1 MKNFT
6 VITLL
11 LLHSLSWICVS
22 VSEFDTVE
30 VQSGQQVTLMCSNFS
45 SSPTQITWF
54 RVVKRLKPH
63 CICFFFK
70 SSDPAKFCDGFK
82 NGRFEATSNSSTFFL
97 TIRQVDLS
105 DTGLY
110 FCGYHLN
117 QNPVIVSAT
126 YLEVPNGLV
135 KPMAVTLGGL
145 IVFLAMVFIGLV
157 GKVKQLQKET
167 HIHKTPPLS
176 TTSPAHDLS
185 DMRSYCRETIRC
197 TMSSVTWVSALLLCC
212 WISVSGTVDVQ
223 PGHNVTLQCSNILT
237 QSPTHKFW
245 SRLINRTRVDCISS
259 MYGSEPNAKFCD
271 RIQKGKYEMR
281 FNIST
286 VFLTIK
292 KVDVSDSGL
301 YFCGFYKD
309 SHTIL
314 QVVDLD
320 VQGNDEP
327 IHDDT
332 MFQKEPDVFPKLMSV
347 ILGAVTVFLVL
358 IIIVLAVKYRKLQKV
373 TDEKQNLQRNENLD
387 CDDLK
392 AAALTLYSATT
403 VRSRRPEAERQVDT
417 HAVYSASR

>member
-1 MKNFT
+1 M
-6 VITLL
+6 LGL
-11 LLHSLSWICVS
+11 DGSLPHGWICVS

-157 GKVKQLQKET
+157 GKVKQLQKG
-167 HIHKTPPLS
+167 
-176 TTSPAHDLS
+176 
-185 DMRSYCRETIRC
+185 
-197 TMSSVTWVSALLLCC
+197 

-403 VRSRRPEAERQVDT
+403 EETSQCGLRTTEAGSLSQGLSLTLWTSSPVT
-417 HAVYSASR
+417 VSHCSAPAV

>member
-1 MKNFT
+1 MPML
-6 VITLL
+6 I
-11 LLHSLSWICVS
+11 
-22 VSEFDTVE
+22 
-30 VQSGQQVTLMCSNFS
+30 
-45 SSPTQITWF
+45 
-54 RVVKRLKPH
+54 
-63 CICFFFK
+63 
-70 SSDPAKFCDGFK
+70 
-82 NGRFEATSNSSTFFL
+82 RFE
-97 TIRQVDLS
+97 S
-105 DTGLY
+105 DKKMY
-110 FCGYHLN
+110 
-117 QNPVIVSAT
+117 
-126 YLEVPNGLV
+126 
-135 KPMAVTLGGL
+135 
-145 IVFLAMVFIGLV
+145 
-157 GKVKQLQKET
+157 
-167 HIHKTPPLS
+167 TPPLS
-176 TTSPAHDLS
+176 IKPPVQTQTQCH
-185 DMRSYCRETIRC
+185 YRETITHHEKRY
-197 TMSSVTWVSALLLCC
+197 LG

-259 MYGSEPNAKFCD
+259 MYGSEPNAKFCN

-292 KVDVSDSGL
+292 QVDVSDSGL

-358 IIIVLAVKYRKLQKV
+358 IIIVLAVKYRKFQKAHS
-373 TDEKQNLQRNENLD
+373 DEISPHMHNLD
-387 CDDLK
+387 SDELNY
-392 AAALTLYSATT
+392 AALSFNQKAKRNCRPASQRELEPNVVYAAT
-403 VRSRRPEAERQVDT
+403 R
-417 HAVYSASR
+417 